1 MKKSNLALIA
11 LLSVCLIISGCS
23 FSRSSKHSSK
33 SSSSPS
39 RSSSGK
45 SQKSVEKVSNS
56 YQEDVAALSILY
68 VGSAGSALDFQRELS
83 EVSSKHGIVDWENN
97 PGTFRAIGVGLK
109 RARVS
114 KDSLQTLPF
123 LQGVSNSH
131 HYSQIL
137 AGFK

>member
-1 MKKSNLALIA
+1 MKKSSLALIA
-11 LLSVCLIISGCS
+11 FLSFCLILSGCS
-23 FSRSSKHSSK
+23 FSKSSKNSSK

-39 RSSSGK
+39 RSSSGGDK
-45 SQKSVEKVSNS
+45 EEVKKTSDS
-56 YQEDVAALSILY
+56 YQEDVAALAILY
-68 VGSAGSALDFQRELS
+68 VGSSDSSLNFQRELS
-83 EVSSKHGIVDWENN
+83 EISSRHGIVDWENN
-97 PGTFRAIGVGLK
+97 PGTFKAIGVGLK